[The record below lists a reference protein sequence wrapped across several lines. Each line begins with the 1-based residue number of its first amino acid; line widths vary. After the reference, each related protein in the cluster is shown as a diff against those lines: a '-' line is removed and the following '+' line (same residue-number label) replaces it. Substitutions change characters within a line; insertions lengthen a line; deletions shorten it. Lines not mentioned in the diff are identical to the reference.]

1 MSYSIFVIT
10 FDDFFWVLLNFNL
23 FLCELFFEIFLE
35 YFLFKRLKYFT
46 KRNLFI
52 ASIFTAFY
60 AHNSF
65 PRYISVNKGIMP

>member
-35 YFLFKRLKYFT
+35 YFLLTNFNNFINLILNFANFIYNFLLKS
-46 KRNLFI
+46 FI
-52 ASIFTAFY
+52 LKFFY
-60 AHNSF
+60 
-65 PRYISVNKGIMP
+65 